1 MKIALYIAIILSS
14 LISVGLHFIPLGLGT
29 KILSYL
35 IPIISFTI
43 ILTPIIDLIGSKITK
58 HNSLLSSLLYALLV
72 DDSNYSLLSS
82 SLNVSNK
89 PQSTT
94 AKS

>member
-1 MKIALYIAIILSS
+1 MNSEFWKFVVIFRSIIE
-14 LISVGLHFIPLGLGT
+14 GANCKCTKCT

-43 ILTPIIDLIGSKITK
+43 ILTPIIDLIASKIIK
-58 HNSLLSSLLYALLV
+58 NNSLLSSLLYALLI

-82 SLNVSNK
+82 TLKVSNN